1 MVERRRRMAQEKSVQ
16 KEQAPVRGRVTYADL
31 GRTAPFFLPWEQDPW
46 GRLRPPFSQEL
57 MRLSLELSSTAQNL
71 RVGDWMRAG
80 WTDFNFQ
87 VDNKLVGGVS
97 PAPVSETRQF
107 LYNKWAVYRAR
118 ANLRQLNP
126 VRQVFSAI
134 RQREQ
139 SDTGK
144 AVMMI
149 KDARDGRYVVAMG
162 FRSTGSRFYDWFSNL
177 RFASENGINQGFLQL
192 ARQFDGNADRVAFP
206 ETARALGLENLT
218 LANILAEARQHDSRF
233 KLWLA
238 GHSQGA
244 AVMQIL
250 TYLWIQESGVLPEN
264 ILGYGFA
271 SPTVMMGNALADPA
285 AYPLYHVLNSD
296 DYVPRAGAQMHLG
309 VCLFYPAG
317 EEVSRAAY
325 GWRETSDAQNARAE
339 VQRLTKPMVD
349 MPSLIEYGM
358 AYLQTLACMPM
369 ADMLSALNLIRFRIL
384 PIKQVMAVAGTSQ
397 QGLLKSVRRRVEK
410 AYRTLTGHDL
420 DQAVL
425 NGLQAEFEAVMAK
438 VGPGEFTRAI
448 GEMLYWP
455 HVLKNSPGK
464 SHSAYQYIALR
475 GVSSL
480 HPAIWQSGS
489 PPKRLWLEVP
499 EEAPASSGLPE
510 ALPLG
515 ALYNRRRLPASRRP
529 VRCRHRGYTSR
540 RAAYRL

>member
-1 MVERRRRMAQEKSVQ
+1 MAQEKFASQ
-16 KEQAPVRGRVTYADL
+16 ERTIVRGRLTYADL
-31 GRTAPFFLPWEQDPW
+31 SRTSSFFLPWEQDPW

-57 MRLSLELSSTAQNL
+57 LRLSVELSYTAQDL
-71 RVGDWMRAG
+71 RIGDWMRAG

-87 VDNKLVGGVS
+87 VDNKLLGGVA
-97 PAPVSETRQF
+97 PATVGESRQF
-107 LYNKWAVYRAR
+107 LYNKWAAYRAR

-126 VRQVFSAI
+126 VRQVISAM

-144 AVMMI
+144 AVVMV
-149 KDARDGRYVVAMG
+149 KAAQDGCYVVAIG

-192 ARQFDGNADRVAFP
+192 ARQFDGNAERVVFP
-206 ETARALGLENLT
+206 ETARALGLTKLT
-218 LANILAEARQHDSRF
+218 LAHILQEARHHDSRF

-244 AVMQIL
+244 AVMQVL
-250 TYLWIQESGVLPEN
+250 THLLIQESGVLPEN
-264 ILGYGFA
+264 IVGYGFA
-271 SPTVMMGNALADPA
+271 SPTVMMGTAHQDPA
-285 AYPLYHVLNSD
+285 SYPLYHVLNGD

-309 VCLFYPAG
+309 VCLLYPAG
-317 EEVSRAAY
+317 EELRRAVY
-325 GWRETSDAQNARAE
+325 GWRETPEAQNARAA
-339 VQRLTKPMVD
+339 VRRLTRRMAD
-349 MPSLIEYGM
+349 MPTLIECGM
-358 AYLQTLACMPM
+358 AYLQALAGMPM

-384 PIKQVMAVAGTSQ
+384 PIKQMMAVAGLSQ
-397 QGLLKSVRRRVEK
+397 QGLLQSVRRRVEK
-410 AYRTLTGHDL
+410 AYRTLTGHGL
-420 DQAVL
+420 DQAL
-425 NGLQAEFEAVMAK
+425 INGLQADFEAAMRE
-438 VGPGEFTRAI
+438 VGPSEFSRAI

-464 SHSAYQYIALR
+464 RHSAYQYIVLR

-489 PPKRLWLEVP
+489 PPKRLWLELP
-499 EEAPASSGLPE
+499 EEAPAPDQARE

-515 ALYNRRRLPASRRP
+515 ALFNRRRLPALRRP
-529 VRCRHRGYTSR
+529 VRRRIKGYSGR
-540 RAAYRL
+540 RAARL

>member
-1 MVERRRRMAQEKSVQ
+1 MAQDQSIPRLA
-16 KEQAPVRGRVTYADL
+16 APVRGRLTYADL
-31 GRTAPFFLPWEQDPW
+31 GRTESFFLPWEQDPW

-57 MRLSLELSSTAQNL
+57 LRLSLELSSAAQDL

-87 VDNKLVGGVS
+87 VDNKLVGGISTV
-97 PAPVSETRQF
+97 PASETRQF

-118 ANLRQLNP
+118 ASLRQLNP

-149 KDARDGRYVVAMG
+149 KPAQDGRYVVAMG

-192 ARQFDGNADRVAFP
+192 ARQFDGNAERVAFP
-206 ETARALGLENLT
+206 DTAKALGLENLT

-244 AVMQIL
+244 AVMQVL
-250 TYLWIQESGVLPEN
+250 THLWIQESGVLPEN
-264 ILGYGFA
+264 IIGYGFA
-271 SPTVMMGNALADPA
+271 SPTVMMGTALQDPT
-285 AYPLYHVLNSD
+285 AYPLYHVLNGD

-317 EEVSRAAY
+317 EELCRAAY
-325 GWRETSDAQNARAE
+325 GWRETPPAQYARAE
-339 VQRLTKPMVD
+339 VRRLTRPMVD
-349 MPSLIEYGM
+349 MPTLIEYGM
-358 AYLQTLACMPM
+358 AYLQTLAGMPM

-397 QGLLKSVRRRVEK
+397 QSLLKSVRRRVEK

-420 DQAVL
+420 NQARL
-425 NGLQAEFEAVMAK
+425 NLLQAEFEAAMAK
-438 VGPGEFTRAI
+438 TGPGEFTRAI

-475 GVSSL
+475 GVSLL

-489 PPKRLWLEVP
+489 PPRLLWLTLP
-499 EEAPASSGLPE
+499 EEAADLSAPQETLQ
-510 ALPLG
+510 LG
-515 ALYNRRRLPASRRP
+515 ILYNRRRLPSPRRP
-529 VRCRHRGYTSR
+529 VHRRHRGYSSR